1 MTARYALYFAP
12 AAETPLAR
20 FGAAWLGRDAET
32 GERPA
37 RPTIDGL
44 GADYLDEI
52 TTSPRR
58 YGFHATLVPPMPLAE
73 EFEPGNFDVVA
84 RDFAGT
90 RPSFKAPRL
99 RLADIDGFLALVLSE
114 PCDAMHAL
122 AADAVKAFHAF
133 RAPPS
138 ETELEQRRRGGQ
150 LSARQEAMLTTW
162 GYPYVMDEFRF
173 HMTLTERLDPAARLP
188 IQRVLGPLTAALCE
202 PPLDV
207 DGFALFEQPDRQA
220 PFRLTRRYAFTG

>member
-1 MTARYALYFAP
+1 MTARYAIYFAP

-32 GERPA
+32 GERTA
-37 RPTIDGL
+37 RPAIDGL
-44 GADYLDEI
+44 GADYLDKI

-73 EFEPGNFDVVA
+73 GYGREQLEAAA
-84 RDFAGT
+84 RDFA
-90 RPSFKAPRL
+90 RAQPPFRASRL
-99 RLADIDGFLALVLSE
+99 RLADLDGFLALVLAE
-114 PCDAMHAL
+114 PCDATHTL
-122 AADAVKAFHAF
+122 AADAVKAFDAF
-133 RAPPS
+133 RAPRS
-138 ETELEQRRRGGQ
+138 EAELERRRRGGQ

-173 HMTLTERLDPAARLP
+173 HMTLTQRLDSTARPP

-207 DGFALFEQPDRQA
+207 DGFALFEQPDRRA